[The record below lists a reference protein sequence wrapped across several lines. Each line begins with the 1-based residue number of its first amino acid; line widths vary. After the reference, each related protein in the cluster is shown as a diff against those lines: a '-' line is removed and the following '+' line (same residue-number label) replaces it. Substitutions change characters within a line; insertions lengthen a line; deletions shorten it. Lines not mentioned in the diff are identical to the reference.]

1 MTTTTTPTTTAVDG
15 FLASVRG
22 DHRPE
27 IWAEDAVIDAVVPMW
42 RMAVAGRERIDAKL
56 RGWFADPGELEEVR
70 RHPIETGEIVEL
82 TLTWVEG
89 GIPHAARQVNV
100 LELDSDGRI
109 ARDHMWCGGR
119 WSAALLAEM
128 EAARDAD

>member
-1 MTTTTTPTTTAVDG
+1 MTTTTTTAVDG
-15 FLASVRG
+15 FLATVRG
-22 DHRPE
+22 DHQPE
-27 IWAEDAVIDAVVPMW
+27 IWAEDAVVDAVVPMW
-42 RMAVAGRERIDAKL
+42 RMALTGRERIDAKL
-56 RGWFADPGELEEVR
+56 RSWFAGPGELEEVR

-89 GIPHAARQVNV
+89 GIPHAARQVHV
-100 LELDSDGRI
+100 LELDRDGRI

-128 EAARDAD
+128 EAARDAG